1 MTLEL
6 TLIFAA
12 IDRVTVELGNR
23 RTDSIPFTSPFTK
36 EDWEDMQWYIES
48 YPVQYAADVDDRS
61 AARIVAK
68 LKVWGQGL
76 FNAVFDDRSA
86 ERLFNKFQDA
96 EGEGRQLTIAA
107 SQPEIL
113 RLPWEL
119 LCDPSGTYLVHENPR
134 IAVRRQ
140 LAGAGGGRN
149 PIEVKPKAQLRLLM
163 VVSRPDG
170 VGFLDP
176 RSEGQAVLK
185 AIEQMAPGRVVVEF
199 LRPATLTKLVDRLEN
214 RKLPAIDI
222 VHFDGHGTF
231 GSKDNQSKEMGYL
244 VFEDEDGNK
253 KLISAEELGDA
264 LNRQKVSLMVLS
276 ACQSG
281 MVTGDDALGC
291 VAARLTHS
299 GIPAVLAM
307 TYSVL
312 VTTTEQLFGKFYGE
326 LAGGESLGVALANA
340 RRDLFVRKERG
351 QRWRGTEQ
359 IELELSDWFLPAW
372 YQAGGDITLL
382 TQGETPEVESP
393 KHRLPELAE
402 EGFFGRSGELW
413 QIERAF
419 VQGTRRMTIA
429 GFGGQGK
436 TYLAVEAGRW
446 LSQTGMFDAVCFV
459 DYAAFQG
466 VDAVAVAVSTIGSD
480 LDRTFID
487 GLAVTKALKD
497 CRTLIIL
504 DNLESLEA
512 KALQELLTVA
522 KEWSQVGATRLLLTT
537 RESEL
542 NHADYPTVNSQ
553 RHQLLSLSG
562 LGNERHPEDA
572 LRYFQGLMKLPPAP
586 KWGLPKREALIEL
599 FKQVDFHPLSIK
611 LVAYQLKEQKAIDV
625 ARSLKT
631 LLAAEPRADKQRCL
645 VASLNLSLQ
654 RLDEDLLAVLPRLG
668 VFQGGAFQ
676 FQIEEVLQFAPGQWE
691 RLKAALLRTGLVQVE
706 EIGLPFLRFHPTL
719 APVLWG
725 RLTAEERGELRLR
738 HQHEYYK
745 LVSAL
750 YHQDSKNP
758 EGVREIAKRELP
770 NLLWAVKGALE
781 DEAENAA
788 EFVNSVNKF
797 LGNFGFKKDRA
808 SLTERLNRVVGKVG
822 SHKWYLVRSN
832 EAEELFN
839 AGQYAAAAELFAGIL
854 RELDPA
860 PSSKRVKI
868 LIDLARCSECQ
879 AQSSTA
885 AAYLDKA
892 LTLSEQL
899 EPSDDVKRQRGT
911 IYADLGDVLRDLRQ
925 FDRAKQAYENSLTI
939 KKEVGDLRGS
949 AVTEGQLG
957 TLAMLQGDLTTA
969 IDRYE
974 SALATFQQF
983 QEPATEAVAW
993 HQLGIAYQEGQN
1005 WAKADRAYRE
1015 SARIQ
1020 EQQGNIA
1027 GAASTYGQLAIL
1039 NKLMQKPSEAEQ
1051 WYRKALEI
1059 ARKVD
1064 DKPGESRRLHNLA
1077 NLLANQPNRLPEA
1090 HQLAT
1095 DALAIKQTLDPAAA
1109 EIWKAYSLLAKI
1121 ATAQNEP
1128 DKARGYRHLARTT
1141 KADFPGTQYEL
1152 QKYAP
1157 LIEFVVVAVGNKAVR
1172 EQLEPL
1178 LPQLENVKGQLVAA
1192 IRRVLAGE
1200 RDVEVLWDD
1209 LDLED
1214 SMIIAAILRGLCDPE
1229 THPALKGFTPTWRGF
1244 GRLAGWMGFRSKKN
1258 R

>member
-6 TLIFAA
+6 TLSFAA
-12 IDRVTVELGNR
+12 IDCVTVRLDDITTN
-23 RTDSIPFTSPFTK
+23 SIPFTSPFAK

-48 YPVQYAADVDDRS
+48 YPVQYAADVDDRR
-61 AARIVAK
+61 AERIVAK
-68 LKVWGQGL
+68 LKVWGQKL
-76 FNAVFDDRSA
+76 FRAVFRDIAYD
-86 ERLFNKFQDA
+86 LFVDFRNA
-96 EGEGRQLTIAA
+96 EGDERQITIAA

-119 LCDPSGTYLVHENPR
+119 LCDPKRTYLVHANPR
-134 IAVRRQ
+134 IAIRRQ
-140 LAGAGGGRN
+140 LTGAGGGQK
-149 PIEVKPKAQLRLLM
+149 PVKVKQKAQLRLLM

-170 VGFLDP
+170 VGFLDL

-185 AIEQMAPGRVVVEF
+185 AIEQTAPGRVVVEF

-231 GSKDNQSKEMGYL
+231 GAKDNQSKAVGSL
-244 VFEDEDGNK
+244 VFEDENGQK
-253 KLISAEELGDA
+253 KSVSAEKLGEA
-264 LNRQKVSLMVLS
+264 LNRQQVSLMVLS

-281 MVTGDDALGC
+281 MVTTGDDALGC

-340 RRDLFVRKERG
+340 RRNLYLEQKRG
-351 QRWRGTEQ
+351 QVWRGKEQ
-359 IELELSDWFLPAW
+359 IDLELSDWFLPAW

-382 TQGETPEVESP
+382 KEGETPEVEPP

-402 EGFFGRSGELW
+402 EGFFGRSWELW

-512 KALQELLTVA
+512 RALQELLTVA

-542 NHADYPTVNSQ
+542 NHADYPTVNSR

-586 KWGLPKREALIEL
+586 NFNLPKREALIDL
-599 FKQVDFHPLSIK
+599 FKRVQFHPLSIK
-611 LVAYQLKEQKAIDV
+611 LVTYQLKERRVGDV
-625 ARSLKT
+625 AQSLET
-631 LLAAEPRADKQRCL
+631 LLAAEPKADKQRCL

-706 EIGLPFLRFHPTL
+706 DIGLPFLRFHPTL
-719 APVLWG
+719 APVLWE
-725 RLTAEERGELRLR
+725 RLTTEEQGELRLE
-738 HQHEYYK
+738 HQEGYYK
-745 LVSAL
+745 LVSGL
-750 YHQDSKNP
+750 YVADSTNP
-758 EGVREIAKRELP
+758 RAVREIARRELP
-770 NLLWAVKGALE
+770 NLLWAVNGALD

-788 EFVNSVNKF
+788 DFVNCLNRF
-797 LGNFGFKKDRA
+797 LDNFGLKRDRTF
-808 SLTERLNRVVGKVG
+808 LTARLKEVVGTVG
-822 SHKWYLVRSN
+822 SQSWYLVRCN
-832 EAEELFN
+832 QGEELFN
-839 AGQYAAAAELFAGIL
+839 TGKYAAAAELFAEIL
-854 RELDPA
+854 SKLDP
-860 PSSKRVKI
+860 KLGFNRVYT
-868 LIDLARCSECQ
+868 LIELAKCSEYQ
-879 AQSSTA
+879 
-885 AAYLDKA
+885 
-892 LTLSEQL
+892 
-899 EPSDDVKRQRGT
+899 
-911 IYADLGDVLRDLRQ
+911 
-925 FDRAKQAYENSLTI
+925 
-939 KKEVGDLRGS
+939 
-949 AVTEGQLG
+949 GQLP
-957 TLAMLQGDLTTA
+957 TA
-969 IDRYE
+969 D
-974 SALATFQQF
+974 
-983 QEPATEAVAW
+983 
-993 HQLGIAYQEGQN
+993 
-1005 WAKADRAYRE
+1005 AKAV
-1015 SARIQ
+1015 S
-1020 EQQGNIA
+1020 G
-1027 GAASTYGQLAIL
+1027 
-1039 NKLMQKPSEAEQ
+1039 
-1051 WYRKALEI
+1051 
-1059 ARKVD
+1059 
-1064 DKPGESRRLHNLA
+1064 
-1077 NLLANQPNRLPEA
+1077 
-1090 HQLAT
+1090 
-1095 DALAIKQTLDPAAA
+1095 
-1109 EIWKAYSLLAKI
+1109 
-1121 ATAQNEP
+1121 
-1128 DKARGYRHLARTT
+1128 
-1141 KADFPGTQYEL
+1141 
-1152 QKYAP
+1152 
-1157 LIEFVVVAVGNKAVR
+1157 
-1172 EQLEPL
+1172 
-1178 LPQLENVKGQLVAA
+1178 
-1192 IRRVLAGE
+1192 
-1200 RDVEVLWDD
+1200 
-1209 LDLED
+1209 
-1214 SMIIAAILRGLCDPE
+1214 
-1229 THPALKGFTPTWRGF
+1229 
-1244 GRLAGWMGFRSKKN
+1244 
-1258 R
+1258 